1 MRCAAVALVLA
12 VLGVVA
18 AAVPGSAQLSLTRSH
33 EGTIDYVV
41 TGATLR
47 QQSNGA
53 APCDVNTS
61 ASATLSGIPAG
72 ATITAA
78 YLYWAGSGDL
88 DASIRFN
95 GTNITADRTA
105 TSPFVNG
112 TTNFSFFGAFKDV
125 TTRVTGNGTYTIS
138 QLAVDNDVPYCG
150 SQAVMGGWSMVV
162 VYESASLPVKRVQVH
177 DGLRAFRAA
186 TETVTLSG
194 FLGATTPLARL
205 TYLAWDGDPDLTG
218 DEEVRFNGFALT
230 DGLNPAGNGMNS
242 TVNSQ
247 ARTNVYGLDLDS
259 YDVSSRLSAG
269 ARTASLE
276 VETGNDMVVLQAVVT
291 AVAVVLVDV
300 TPKGLAAPVAR
311 LAGTPYSQVFA
322 VENPS
327 LATDNFDVLARATTG
342 AGAFVTVDS
351 VTGPGITTRVRQDS
365 SRVQVASGTTR
376 SYTVWYTVAA
386 GATAD
391 NVVYLKARAVSRPVQ
406 AVSEGWAE
414 VRRVRPSVT
423 LAKTVTPSASSGPGT
438 DLTYT
443 LQFGNA
449 GNFAA
454 RGVTL
459 VDVVPTQ
466 VAFKLGS
473 IQQTLPA
480 GITATVA
487 YSSDAGAT
495 WTYAPVSAGC
505 GAPAGYDACVRRVR
519 WTLTGD
525 LPADA
530 VASAGTLRLV
540 ARIR

>member
-1 MRCAAVALVLA
+1 MRRGVVAVALA
-12 VLGVVA
+12 VLGVA
-18 AAVPGSAQLSLTRSH
+18 AGAVPGSAQLALQRSL

-47 QQSNGA
+47 QQSNA
-53 APCDVNTS
+53 AGPCDVNTS

-88 DASIRFN
+88 DASVRFN

-105 TSPFVNG
+105 TTTFVNG
-112 TTNFSFFGAFKDV
+112 TTTFGFFGAFEDV
-125 TTRVTGNGTYTIS
+125 TSRVTGNGTYTIS
-138 QLAVDNDVPYCG
+138 ALGVDNDTPYCG
-150 SQAVMGGWSMVV
+150 SQAVFGGWSMVV
-162 VYESASLPVKRVQVH
+162 VYESASLPVKRVQIH
-177 DGLRAFRAA
+177 DGLRAFRSA
-186 TETVTLSG
+186 TETVSLSG

-230 DGLNPAGNGMNS
+230 DGLNPANNAMNS

-269 ARTASLE
+269 ARTATLE
-276 VETGNDMVVLQAVVT
+276 VETGTDMVVLQAVVT

-300 TPKGLAAPVAR
+300 TPKGLASPVTR
-311 LAGTPYSQVFA
+311 LAGTQYSQLFA

-365 SRVQVASGTTR
+365 SRVQVVSGATR
-376 SYTVWYTVAA
+376 SYTVWYTVAP

-414 VRRVRPSVT
+414 VRRVRPVLT

-438 DLTYT
+438 ELTYT
-443 LQFGNA
+443 IQFANA

-454 RGVTL
+454 RNVAL
-459 VDVVPTQ
+459 VDDVPTQ
-466 VAFKLGS
+466 VAFKLAS
-473 IQQTLPA
+473 VQQTLPA

-487 YSSDAGAT
+487 YSSDGGAT
-495 WTYAPVSAGC
+495 WTYTPVSAGC

-519 WTLTGD
+519 WTLAGD
-525 LPADA
+525 LPAGA
-530 VASAGTLRLV
+530 AASTGTLRLV